1 MSDQSRLVGLLEEL
15 ARAGDGKFHRDDAI
29 NELTGKTEM
38 DEARAARW
46 LESVL
51 SFDDRGF
58 TYVQEESPL
67 EVESFGGDVGGLR
80 KPPGQVTGDDVH
92 GLSVLAKPEGG
103 HPLIPTTGEYFDR
116 TLPHGDATDVEV
128 LCQTMADPE
137 FNPLLIGEAG
147 TGKDTLIRHV
157 CAETNRPVVRV
168 NFGSDVR
175 YEDLVG
181 MYTLDKDGGMSW
193 EDGYLTK
200 AVRYGWVFVADEL
213 NAAPPE
219 STMPLHQVTEERRK
233 ASLVLRSRS
242 ETIDLH
248 PQFRFVGTMNP
259 VGGGYGGTNQ
269 LNDAFKSRF
278 YAIQIDY
285 LDQDREATLLAE
297 QLGDDTPLDE
307 AELSQLCGL
316 AAELRD
322 RHRAS
327 DLRTPVT
334 TRELLKIGKLAETE
348 TMELSAAARTVL
360 LGHVGESDERLVEDA
375 IDAVL

>member
-1 MSDQSRLVGLLEEL
+1 MSDQSRLVSLLEGL

-29 NELTGKTEM
+29 RTLTDETEM
-38 DEARAARW
+38 DEAAATEW
-46 LESVL
+46 LKSVL
-51 SFDDRGF
+51 TFDDRGF

-67 EVESFGGDVGGLR
+67 DVESFGGDVGGLR
-80 KPPGQVTGDDVH
+80 KPPGRLTGEQFH
-92 GLSVLAKPEGG
+92 SLSVLERPDGG
-103 HPLIPTTGEYFDR
+103 HPLIPTTEEYFKR
-116 TLPHGDATDVEV
+116 TLPHGDATDVAV
-128 LCQTMADPE
+128 LCRTMADPA
-137 FNPLLIGEAG
+137 FSPLLIGEAG

-157 CAETNRPVVRV
+157 CAETNRPMVRV

-181 MYTLDKDGGMSW
+181 MYTLDEDGGMSW

-233 ASLVLRSRS
+233 SSLVLRSRS
-242 ETIDLH
+242 ETVDPH

-278 YAIQIDY
+278 YAVQIDY
-285 LDQDREATLLAE
+285 LDEKHEVTLLAE
-297 QLGDDTPLDE
+297 QLGEDTPLDE
-307 AELSQLCGL
+307 TALRRLCAL

-322 RHRAS
+322 HHRAS

-334 TRELLKIGKLAETE
+334 TRELLKIGKLAETM
-348 TMELSAAARTVL
+348 TLTDAACTVL
-360 LGHVGESDERLVEDA
+360 LGHVSELDEQLIKET

>member
-1 MSDQSRLVGLLEEL
+1 MSDQSRLVSLLEGL

-29 NELTGKTEM
+29 RTLTDETEM
-38 DEARAARW
+38 DEAAAAEW

-51 SFDDRGF
+51 AFDDRGF
-58 TYVQEESPL
+58 TYVQAESPL
-67 EVESFGGDVGGLR
+67 DVESFGGDVGGLR
-80 KPPGQVTGDDVH
+80 KPPGRVTGEQFH
-92 GLSVLAKPEGG
+92 GLSVLERPDGG
-103 HPLIPTTGEYFDR
+103 HPLIPTTEEYFER
-116 TLPHGDATDVEV
+116 TLPHGDATDVAV
-128 LCQTMADPE
+128 LCRTMADPA

-157 CAETNRPVVRV
+157 CAETNRPMVRV

-181 MYTLDKDGGMSW
+181 MYTLDEDGGMSW

-233 ASLVLRSRS
+233 SSLVLRSRS
-242 ETIDLH
+242 ETVDPH

-278 YAIQIDY
+278 YAVQIDY
-285 LDQDREATLLAE
+285 LDEEREVTLLAE
-297 QLGDDTPLDE
+297 QLGEDTPLDE
-307 AELSQLCGL
+307 AALRRLCAL

-334 TRELLKIGKLAETE
+334 TRELLKIGRLAETM
-348 TMELSAAARTVL
+348 TLTDAARTVL
-360 LGHVGESDERLVEDA
+360 LGHVSESDEQLIEDA